1 MNSNR
6 KNTQRAVI
14 VAQLIVVV
22 MEVLEH
28 LVPEVVEPLVA
39 EVVDDNSYHHSYT
52 KITLKVRT

>member
-6 KNTQRAVI
+6 KNAQRAVI

-39 EVVDDNSYHHSYT
+39 EVVDDNSYHHSYQNLH
-52 KITLKVRT
+52 KK